1 MASSRPNLVLVVADQ
16 LRADVLAPW
25 APSGRAV
32 ARTPFLVSFQA
43 GWFKFSLC
51 TVHIY
56 FGSNSKE
63 SEGYQRRVNE
73 IDYIAKEMAK
83 RADREDENYVLLGD
97 FNIKNTMDETMK
109 ALTRAGFI
117 LPPELFPSN
126 VLGTKYYDQ
135 IAFRTRKDTVTFLSA
150 GVFNF
155 TKTLFKDEHYPHYA
169 PVLPERHRDLKHD
182 GTPRDAGKD
191 KDYFAKRWMTWQMS
205 DHLPL
210 WVELAIDFSDE
221 HLLHNIEEGAVDKPA
236 QFEYG
241 EKGEDLTRFHG
252 EAPRLPEDE
261 DAEAAKTDETEKKSK
276 GRKRK
281 KPKVAEKEKVGTARP
296 NTRLTLGEAWKIFW
310 FVATGKADEIRKL
323 REEAERKA
331 KKK

>member
-1 MASSRPNLVLVVADQ
+1 
-16 LRADVLAPW
+16 
-25 APSGRAV
+25 
-32 ARTPFLVSFQA
+32 
-43 GWFKFSLC
+43 
-51 TVHIY
+51 
-56 FGSNSKE
+56 
-63 SEGYQRRVNE
+63 
-73 IDYIAKEMAK
+73 
-83 RADREDENYVLLGD
+83 REDENYVLLGD
-97 FNIKNTMDETMK
+97 FNIKNTMDETMR
-109 ALTRAGFI
+109 ALTKAGFI

-126 VLGTKYYDQ
+126 LLGTKYYDQ
-135 IAFRTRKDTVTFLSA
+135 IAFRTRKDKVTFLSA

-155 TKTLFKDEHYPHYA
+155 TKSLFKPEHYPHYA
-169 PVLPERHRDLKHD
+169 PVLPERHRDLKQD
-182 GTPRDAGKD
+182 GTPKDTGKD
-191 KDYFAKRWMTWQMS
+191 KDYFSKRWVTWQMS

-221 HLLHNIEEGAVDKPA
+221 HLLHNVEEGTRDIPA

-261 DAEAAKTDETEKKSK
+261 EAEAAKAEEEKPR

-310 FVATGKADEIRKL
+310 FVATGKADKIRKL

-331 KKK
+331 KK